1 MNGMFRTPDCAD
13 QPSRRAMSIK
23 AAQRAALD
31 ARSFNVEG
39 IAMVMS
45 EVRGERLD
53 VATLRRYL
61 SDTYKGCTPVD
72 LVHPWFV
79 ATDGDLSPVRQQLHP
94 CGFGLRPLWED
105 LGPASDSPLM
115 AAELSQ
121 ESGDLVALLIKQWT
135 DGGRTT
141 EERKRALPMMLH
153 LRAQLD
159 RLIGVDESATGG
171 K

>member
-1 MNGMFRTPDCAD
+1 
-13 QPSRRAMSIK
+13 MSIK

-39 IAMVMS
+39 IALLMS

-53 VATLRRYL
+53 AATLRRYL

-79 ATDGDLSPVRQQLHP
+79 ATEGDLSPIRQQLHL
-94 CGFGLRPLWED
+94 CGMDIRPLWEG
-105 LGPASDSPLM
+105 LEPASDSPTL
-115 AAELSQ
+115 AAEISH
-121 ESGDLVALLIKQWT
+121 EAGDLVALLITQWS
-135 DGGRTT
+135 DGGRTVQ
-141 EERKRALPMMLH
+141 ERRKALPLMRH

-159 RLIGVDESATGG
+159 QMIALDEAQAVGE
-171 K
+171 